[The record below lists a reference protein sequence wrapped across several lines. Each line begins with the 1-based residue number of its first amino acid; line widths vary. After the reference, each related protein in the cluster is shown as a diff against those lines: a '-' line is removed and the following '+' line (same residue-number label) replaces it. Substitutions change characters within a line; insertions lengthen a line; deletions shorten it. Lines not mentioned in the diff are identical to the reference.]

1 MAEGNLIELIKEL
14 RERTGAGLMD
24 CKGALLANDCDLD
37 RASDYLREKGLAKAA
52 KKASRIAAEGLAIA
66 KRCERC
72 GSVVVLEVNCETDF
86 VAKGDAFR
94 ALVDEVASVILEKRP
109 ANVEEAKELTS
120 ELFADATV
128 KMGEKF
134 DLRRFVVLDS
144 KDSAY
149 IASYIHM
156 GGKIAVAVALDKED
170 AELGKGLAM
179 HIAANNP
186 QYLSLDDVAPSEVA
200 HEKEV
205 QLEAAKNDPKLADK
219 PAEMLAK
226 IIDAK
231 VTKYYSEMVLGSQ
244 IFLMDDSK
252 TVAQVLKE
260 KGINV
265 LKFVRYQVGE
275 GIEKRKDD
283 FASEV
288 MNEVNK

>member
-1 MAEGNLIELIKEL
+1 MAEGNLIELIKIL
-14 RERTGAGLMD
+14 RDRTGAGLMD

-37 RASDYLREKGLAKAA
+37 KAGDWLREKGLAKAA
-52 KKASRIAAEGLAIA
+52 KKADRIAAEGLAIA
-66 KRCERC
+66 RTCEKC

-94 ALVDEVASVILEKRP
+94 ELVNNVADIILKERP
-109 ANVEEAKELTS
+109 ANVEAAKELTS
-120 ELFADATV
+120 SLFADATV

-134 DLRRFVVLDS
+134 DLRRFVIFDS
-144 KDSAY
+144 NY
-149 IASYIHM
+149 FPFIASYIHM

-186 QYLSLDDVAPSEVA
+186 QYLSLNDVAASEVE
-200 HEKEV
+200 HEKSV
-205 QLEAAKNDPKLADK
+205 QLEAAKNDPKLANK

-244 IFLMDDSK
+244 PYLLDDTK

-260 KGINV
+260 KIWMV
-265 LKFVRYQVGE
+265 SVG
-275 GIEKRKDD
+275 
-283 FASEV
+283 
-288 MNEVNK
+288 

>member
-1 MAEGNLIELIKEL
+1 MAENNLIELIKVL

-24 CKGALLANDCDLD
+24 CKGALLVNDCDIEKATD
-37 RASDYLREKGLAKAA
+37 WLREKGLAKAA
-52 KKASRIAAEGLAIA
+52 KKANRIAAEGLAIA
-66 KRCERC
+66 RSCDKC
-72 GSVVVLEVNCETDF
+72 GRTVIVEVNCETDF

-94 ALVDEVASVILEKRP
+94 ELVDEVAHIIMKNEP
-109 ANVEEAKELTS
+109 ATIEEARELTKD
-120 ELFADATV
+120 LFTDATV

-134 DLRRFVVLDS
+134 ELRRFVVLHKEDG
-144 KDSAY
+144 Y
-149 IASYIHM
+149 VASYIHM
-156 GGKIAVAVALDKED
+156 GGKIAVVVKLDKADE
-170 AELGKGLAM
+170 ELGKGLAM

-186 QYLSLDDVAPSEVA
+186 QYLSLNDIAAEDVQ
-200 HEKEV
+200 HEKDV
-205 QLEAAKNDPKLADK
+205 QLEAAKNDPKLASK

-244 IFLMDDSK
+244 AYLLDDTK

-260 KGINV
+260 KGVNV

-288 MNEVNK
+288 MSQVK

>member
-1 MAEGNLIELIKEL
+1 MADSNLIELIKVL

-37 RASDYLREKGLAKAA
+37 KASDWLREKGLAKAA

-66 KRCERC
+66 KKCDKC

-86 VAKGDAFR
+86 VSKGDAFR
-94 ALVDEVASVILEKRP
+94 ELVNKVADVILEKRP
-109 ANVEEAKELTS
+109 ESVEVAKELTAD
-120 ELFADATV
+120 LFADATV

-134 DLRRFVVLDS
+134 DLRRFSIFDA
-144 KDSAY
+144 KDSTY

-156 GGKIAVAVALDKED
+156 GGKIAVAVSLDKED

-186 QYLSLDDVAPSEVA
+186 QYLSLDDVAPADVA

-205 QLEAAKNDPKLADK
+205 QLEAAKNDPKLAGK

-244 IFLMDDSK
+244 QFLMDDSK
-252 TVAQVLKE
+252 TVATVLKE
-260 KGINV
+260 KGVKV
-265 LKFVRYQVGE
+265 LRFVRYQVGE
-275 GIEKRKDD
+275 GIEKRQDD

-288 MNEVNK
+288 MKEVNK

>member
-37 RASDYLREKGLAKAA
+37 KASDYLREKGLAKAA
-52 KKASRIAAEGLAIA
+52 KKAGRIAAEGLALA
-66 KRCERC
+66 VKCEKC
-72 GSVVVLEVNCETDF
+72 GSVVVIEVNCETDF

-94 ALVDEVASVILEKRP
+94 ELVESVAHIILKNRPASVE
-109 ANVEEAKELTS
+109 AAKELTS

-134 DLRRFVVLDS
+134 DLRRFQIFDS
-144 KDSAY
+144 GDY
-149 IASYIHM
+149 PFVASYIHM

-186 QYLSLDDVAPSEVA
+186 QYLSLDDVGADEIA
-200 HEKEV
+200 HEKGV
-205 QLEAAKNDPKLADK
+205 QMEAAKNDPKLANK

-244 IFLMDDSK
+244 PYLLDDTK
-252 TVAQVLKE
+252 TVGQVLKE

-275 GIEKRKDD
+275 GIENRKDD
-283 FASEV
+283 FAREV
-288 MNEVNK
+288 MSQVK

>member
-1 MAEGNLIELIKEL
+1 MAEGNLIELIKIL
-14 RERTGAGLMD
+14 RDRTGAGLMD

-37 RASDYLREKGLAKAA
+37 KASDWLREKGLAKAA
-52 KKASRIAAEGLAIA
+52 KKADRIAAEGLAIA
-66 KRCERC
+66 KSCPEC
-72 GSVVVLEVNCETDF
+72 GSVVVLELNCETDF

-94 ALVDEVASVILEKRP
+94 ELVNAVADLILKNRP
-109 ANVEEAKELTS
+109 ANVEAAKELAAD
-120 ELFADATV
+120 LFADATV

-134 DLRRFVVLDS
+134 DLRRFTIIDS
-144 KDSAY
+144 KDAAY

-170 AELGKGLAM
+170 AEFGKGLAM

-186 QYLSLDDVAPSEVA
+186 QYLSLDDVAPADVA

-205 QLEAAKNDPKLADK
+205 QLEAAKNDPKLAGK

-244 IFLMDDSK
+244 QFLLDDTK

-260 KGINV
+260 KGIKV

-288 MNEVNK
+288 MSQVK

>member
-1 MAEGNLIELIKEL
+1 MANNLIDLIKEL

-37 RASDYLREKGLAKAA
+37 KASDWLREKGLAKAA
-52 KKASRIAAEGLAIA
+52 KKAGRIAAEGLAIA
-66 KRCERC
+66 KTCAKC

-94 ALVDEVASVILEKRP
+94 ALVDQVADIILGKRP
-109 ANVEEAKELTS
+109 TTVEQAKELT
-120 ELFADATV
+120 EDLFADATV

-134 DLRRFVVLDS
+134 DLRRFEIYDS
-144 KDSAY
+144 KDAAF

-186 QYLSLDDVAPSEVA
+186 RYLALTDVPADEVA

-205 QLEAAKNDPKLADK
+205 QLEAAKNDPKLANK
-219 PAEMLAK
+219 PAEMLSK
-226 IIDAK
+226 IVDAK

-244 IFLMDDSK
+244 AYLLDDTK

-260 KGINV
+260 KGIDV

-283 FASEV
+283 FANEV
-288 MNEVNK
+288 MSQVK

>member
-1 MAEGNLIELIKEL
+1 MAESLIDLIKVL
-14 RERTGAGLMD
+14 RDRTGAGLMD
-24 CKGALLANDCDLD
+24 CKGALLANDCDLAK
-37 RASDYLREKGLAKAA
+37 ASDWLREKGLAKAA

-66 KRCERC
+66 KKCDKC

-94 ALVDEVASVILEKRP
+94 ELVDKVADIILAKRP
-109 ANVEEAKELTS
+109 ASVEEAKELTKD
-120 ELFADATV
+120 LFTDATV

-134 DLRRFVVLDS
+134 DLRRFVVFDS
-144 KDSAY
+144 EKFPF
-149 IASYIHM
+149 IASYIQM

-179 HIAANNP
+179 HIAANSP
-186 QYLSLDDVAPSEVA
+186 QYLSLNDVAASDVE

-205 QLEAAKNDPKLADK
+205 QLEAAKNDPKLAGK

-244 IFLMDDSK
+244 AFLMDDTK

-260 KGINV
+260 KGVNV
-265 LKFVRYQVGE
+265 LKFARFQVGE
-275 GIEKRKDD
+275 GIEKRVDD

-288 MNEVNK
+288 MSQVNQ

>member
-1 MAEGNLIELIKEL
+1 MAESLIDLIKVL

-37 RASDYLREKGLAKAA
+37 KATDWLREKGLAKAA
-52 KKASRIAAEGLAIA
+52 KKADRIAAEGLAITKTCA
-66 KRCERC
+66 KC

-94 ALVDEVASVILEKRP
+94 ALVDQVADVILANRP
-109 ANVEEAKELTS
+109 ANVEEAKELTKD
-120 ELFADATV
+120 LFTDATV

-134 DLRRFVVLDS
+134 DLRRFEVLDS
-144 KDSAY
+144 KDYPY
-149 IASYIHM
+149 IATYIHM
-156 GGKIAVAVALDKED
+156 GGKIGVAVAMDKED
-170 AELGKGLAM
+170 TEFGQGLAM
-179 HIAANNP
+179 HVAANNP
-186 QYLSLDDVAPSEVA
+186 QYLSLNDVPAEDFA
-200 HEKEV
+200 HEKGV
-205 QLEAAKNDPKLADK
+205 QMEAAKNDPKLAGK

-226 IIDAK
+226 IIEAK

-244 IFLMDDSK
+244 AFLMDDSK
-252 TVAQVLKE
+252 LVSQALKE

-288 MNEVNK
+288 MSQVK

>member
-1 MAEGNLIELIKEL
+1 MAESNLIELIKVL
-14 RERTGAGLMD
+14 RDRTGAGLMD

-37 RASDYLREKGLAKAA
+37 KASDWLREKGLAKAA
-52 KKASRIAAEGLAIA
+52 KKADRIAAEGLALT
-66 KRCERC
+66 KTCEKC

-94 ALVDEVASVILEKRP
+94 ELVNAVADVILAKRP
-109 ANVEEAKELTS
+109 ASVSEAKELTS

-134 DLRRFVVLDS
+134 DLRRFDIFDS
-144 KDSAY
+144 EKY
-149 IASYIHM
+149 GHIYSYIHM

-186 QYLSLDDVAPSEVA
+186 QYLSLNDVAASEVE

-205 QLEAAKNDPKLADK
+205 QLEAAKNDPKLAGK
-219 PAEMLAK
+219 PAEMLSK

-244 IFLMDDSK
+244 VFLMDDSK

-265 LKFVRYQVGE
+265 LRFVRYQVGE
-275 GIEKRKDD
+275 GIEKRADD

-288 MNEVNK
+288 MSQIK

>member
-37 RASDYLREKGLAKAA
+37 KASDYLREKGLAKAA

-66 KRCERC
+66 KTCEKC

-94 ALVDEVASVILEKRP
+94 TLVDSVAEVILKNRP
-109 ANVEEAKELTS
+109 ANVEAAKELTT

-134 DLRRFVVLDS
+134 DLRRFVVIDS
-144 KDSAY
+144 KDAAY

-170 AELGKGLAM
+170 VELGKGLAM

-186 QYLSLDDVAPSEVA
+186 QYLSLEEVGEDEIA
-200 HEKEV
+200 HEKGV
-205 QLEAAKNDPKLADK
+205 QMEAAKNDPKLANK

-244 IFLMDDSK
+244 PYLLDDSK
-252 TVAQVLKE
+252 TVDQVLKE
-260 KGINV
+260 KGVKV

-288 MNEVNK
+288 MSQMK

>member
-37 RASDYLREKGLAKAA
+37 KASDYLREKGLAKAA
-52 KKASRIAAEGLAIA
+52 KKASRIAAEGLALA
-66 KRCERC
+66 VVCPKC
-72 GSVVVLEVNCETDF
+72 GSTVVLEVNCETDF

-94 ALVDEVASVILEKRP
+94 ELVNEVANTILKNRP
-109 ANVEEAKELTS
+109 ANVEAAKELTKD
-120 ELFADATV
+120 LFTDATV

-134 DLRRFVVLDS
+134 DLRRFVVFDS
-144 KDSAY
+144 SDFPY

-170 AELGKGLAM
+170 AELGKALAM

-186 QYLSLDDVAPSEVA
+186 QYLSLDDVAPSEVE
-200 HEKEV
+200 HEKSV
-205 QLEAAKNDPKLADK
+205 QLEAAKNDPKLAGK

-244 IFLMDDSK
+244 PFLLDDSK
-252 TVAQVLKE
+252 TVGQVLKE

-275 GIEKRKDD
+275 GIEKRVDD

-288 MNEVNK
+288 MSQVNQ

>member
-66 KRCERC
+66 KKCDKC

-94 ALVDEVASVILEKRP
+94 QLVDQVADVILVKRP

-120 ELFADATV
+120 ELFTDATV

-134 DLRRFVVLDS
+134 DLRRFVIFDS

-186 QYLSLDDVAPSEVA
+186 QYLSLDDVAPSDVA

-205 QLEAAKNDPKLADK
+205 QLEAAKNDPKLAGK

-244 IFLMDDSK
+244 AFLMDDTK

-265 LKFVRYQVGE
+265 LRFVRYQVGE

>member
-1 MAEGNLIELIKEL
+1 MAEGNLIELIKVL
-14 RERTGAGLMD
+14 RDRTGAGLMD

-37 RASDYLREKGLAKAA
+37 KASDWLREKGLAKAA
-52 KKASRIAAEGLAIA
+52 KKADRIAAEGLAIA
-66 KRCERC
+66 KACPKC

-94 ALVDEVASVILEKRP
+94 DLVNAVADIILQKRP
-109 ANVEEAKELTS
+109 ASVEEAKELTS

-134 DLRRFVVLDS
+134 DLRRFTVIDS
-144 KDSAY
+144 KDAAY
-149 IASYIHM
+149 IASYVHM

-170 AELGKGLAM
+170 AEFGKGLAM

-186 QYLSLDDVAPSEVA
+186 QYLSLNDVAASDVE

-205 QLEAAKNDPKLADK
+205 QLEAAKNDPKLAGK

-244 IFLMDDSK
+244 AFLLDDSK
-252 TVAQVLKE
+252 TVAQALKE

-288 MNEVNK
+288 MSQMK

>member
-94 ALVDEVASVILEKRP
+94 ALVDEVAGVILEKRP

-156 GGKIAVAVALDKED
+156 GGKIAVAVTLDKED

-186 QYLSLDDVAPSEVA
+186 QYLSLNDVAPSEVA

-205 QLEAAKNDPKLADK
+205 QLEAAKNDPKLAGK